1 MRNWEVVVLK
11 NLLKN
16 VKDKELSQEE
26 KLILIEIQLDTI
38 LNNYNNYKEA

>member
-1 MRNWEVVVLK
+1 MRNWKVVVLK